1 MAGFL
6 LALFLV
12 ILMNLGMAVLVR
24 LFVNVDSPLYEARRR
39 LALRVA
45 VRREVADLDARYEE
59 LVRSL
64 SQPGEP
70 HS

>member
-12 ILMNLGMAVLVR
+12 ILINLGLTVLVQ
-24 LFVNVDSPLYEARRR
+24 LFVNVDSPLHEVRRR
-39 LALRVA
+39 LAVSAA

-70 HS
+70 HF